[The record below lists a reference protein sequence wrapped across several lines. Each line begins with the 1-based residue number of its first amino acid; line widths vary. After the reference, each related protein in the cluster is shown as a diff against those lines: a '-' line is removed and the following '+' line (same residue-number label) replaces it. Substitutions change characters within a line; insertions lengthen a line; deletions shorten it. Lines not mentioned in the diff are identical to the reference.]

1 MPRVL
6 RAPSR
11 LLPLCLALLFAAQAP
26 VLGCSKSDAAEEKR
40 PLSPFRFAS
49 SAENLHLTWIDE
61 HGDTHETTTVEQV
74 PRDFA
79 SMVRV
84 VIDGSKD
91 GASDPIY
98 VADLSTQSANY
109 TAHSLPRARWDAEIT
124 RRRESGGEEI
134 VETRPQPRRP
144 PADPQRLPPALRR
157 GPAAPQELGTLDP
170 TYSKVVAIV
179 YGASWCGACHQAEA
193 HLKRRGV
200 KTILKD
206 IEADRSAGEEMALK
220 LQKAGGHRGSIP
232 VIDINGQ
239 ILVGFSTQ
247 QLDRALDKARGS

>member
-1 MPRVL
+1 MREGPREGV
-6 RAPSR
+6 
-11 LLPLCLALLFAAQAP
+11 
-26 VLGCSKSDAAEEKR
+26 
-40 PLSPFRFAS
+40 
-49 SAENLHLTWIDE
+49 
-61 HGDTHETTTVEQV
+61 
-74 PRDFA
+74 
-79 SMVRV
+79 
-84 VIDGSKD
+84 
-91 GASDPIY
+91 
-98 VADLSTQSANY
+98 
-109 TAHSLPRARWDAEIT
+109 
-124 RRRESGGEEI
+124 
-134 VETRPQPRRP
+134 
-144 PADPQRLPPALRR
+144 
-157 GPAAPQELGTLDP
+157 QEPGTLDP

-247 QLDRALDKARGS
+247 SLDRALDKARGS